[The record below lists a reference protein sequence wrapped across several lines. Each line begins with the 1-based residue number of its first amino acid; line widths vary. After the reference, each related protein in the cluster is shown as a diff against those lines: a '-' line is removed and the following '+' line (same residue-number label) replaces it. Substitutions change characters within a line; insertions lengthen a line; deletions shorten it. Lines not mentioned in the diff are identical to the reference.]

1 MMTKIS
7 EIGKSIQKVRQER
20 KLTQEQLAIKAG
32 IPYTTLAKIES
43 GMVNNPRMKTLQKIA
58 LALKI
63 SIDELVKNVKS
74 WS

>member
-1 MMTKIS
+1 MTKIS